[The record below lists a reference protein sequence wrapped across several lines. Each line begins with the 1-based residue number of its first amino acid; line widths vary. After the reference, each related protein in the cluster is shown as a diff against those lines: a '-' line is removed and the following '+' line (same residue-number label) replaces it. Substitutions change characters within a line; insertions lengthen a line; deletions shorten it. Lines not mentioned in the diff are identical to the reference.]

1 MKDLKTYIKESTND
15 DTFTSKDGKF
25 KLDDVINKLS
35 DLSRSTG
42 NDEVVF
48 GCYSYTTKDVGLP
61 MYVSTDHNI
70 IKFEVNQDNKL
81 NKMKYNEF
89 IKILDSIDDKNVM
102 FTITNKEKAMK
113 SKAVVNTVKKFKI
126 YESLG
131 KGDKI
136 QFNFEIL

>member
-1 MKDLKTYIKESTND
+1 MKDIKTYIKESSNN
-15 DTFTSKDGKF
+15 DTFSSKDGKF
-25 KLDDVINKLS
+25 NLDEIINKLS
-35 DLSRSTG
+35 DISRATG
-42 NDEVVF
+42 NDIITF
-48 GCYSYTTKDVGLP
+48 GCSSYSTKDVGLP

-81 NKMKYNEF
+81 NKMKYSEF

-102 FTITNKEKAMK
+102 FTIINKEKAMK
-113 SKAVVNTVKKFKI
+113 SKAVVNTVHKFRI

-136 QFNFEIL
+136 QIHFEIA

>member
-1 MKDLKTYIKESTND
+1 MKDIKTYIKESGND
-15 DTFTSKDGKF
+15 NTFTSKDGKF
-25 KLDDVINKLS
+25 KLDDVINQLS

-42 NDEVVF
+42 NDEILF
-48 GCYSYTTKDVGLP
+48 GCSSYTTKDVGLL
-61 MYVSTDHNI
+61 MYVNTDHNI

-81 NKMKYNEF
+81 NRMKYSEF

-113 SKAVVNTVKKFKI
+113 SRAVVNTVKKFQI
-126 YESLG
+126 YKSIG

-136 QFNFEIL
+136 QIHFEIL

>member
-1 MKDLKTYIKESTND
+1 MKDIKTYIKESTND

-25 KLDDVINKLS
+25 KLDDIINKLS

-42 NDEVVF
+42 NDEIVF

-61 MYVSTDHNI
+61 MYVSTAHNI
-70 IKFEVNQDNKL
+70 IK
-81 NKMKYNEF
+81 YSEF

-102 FTITNKEKAMK
+102 FTIINKEKAMK